1 MSALSMCTDQGGR
14 PACMLIFAVAEDA
27 AALREAVAAEARPAT
42 SVSCAAALPHGEDRG
57 DLEQAAATSGVAQAL
72 FNNDAWMFS
81 SVAASGGPLS
91 AMLDSPRLLSPA
103 RYQAAAGEV
112 QEWQHLL
119 GRLQA
124 PHWRAGASCTGG
136 HAAPDGKPTE
146 STAIVRPSAADT
158 GTVDDLLFGK
168 RHVANASGA
177 EGKERL
183 SLLWA
188 CVPHP
193 IGDAEFAEFEVASPT
208 GSAAGGGV
216 TVGASHAS
224 EHRLLCIDVGGMYMA
239 SSRRSRVG
247 RRTHGAEPQ
256 PVERA
261 ATKTVEK
268 TECASE
274 RPGAACPLYSS
285 IQTEQRASFEAH
297 HCTDSAMA
305 GEREEEAS
313 QSLRCV
319 LHQRFAAATRTCPFS
334 TKASATTCPLALTE
348 VWVVPLLTEEGG
360 CHKPSHS
367 ATLGVSSF
375 PLLLHNTYRRAS
387 ADFTALH
394 RDVMQCFRL
403 ARYPPSHLLRLA
415 GGEGAHAAKQ
425 ASPTMPQVAALQPRK
440 RPRDNTAGRQD
451 KAVESQWLGA
461 SNISP
466 MEDGV
471 FLHSYGFNCSGADP
485 ASPELPVVRLRVLE
499 RAFLLLSCY
508 FSEWCCAADFEITSG
523 FVSPHLGKRSKSA
536 GLYNAFF
543 SVLRRC
549 VLAEDTLVQHSV
561 VEEAVRWAASCGSL
575 HGDDATST
583 SGAATPQHS
592 FTEALFQDSGL
603 EWSSTDGTGDHGSER
618 VWPLEELWGL
628 WVRLGWTPPLTWL
641 RVRVGLRLTEGSALS
656 DVPRRCIWELSP
668 CALLAFLSRA
678 RTAVNAAYIR
688 AKQLPPIRDPR
699 ADRETSKVENS
710 GPSVGADLCGT
721 IGVGLAHTYLE
732 SVPLSSAARHESSV
746 QMQRLLEFQAAL
758 SDATDSGTRPASAE
772 SSNATAAAPCI
783 PTIGTCAVAA
793 RNGAAVCA
801 PELSAAARDLAA
813 DIAATAVLSPPQ
825 AVASPAGGVA
835 DVVTFALTWLCGV
848 LESPALLIPALGV
861 SGRENVRG
869 RAEYSPPD
877 TGSHPSGRSAVDKE
891 AAALTALLEHRSLFH
906 PENFPRCPPEADSA
920 WYPLQIPPPSSLS
933 AAEMYCEVAD
943 VAELRWSS
951 PRAGAAAAHG
961 VLSSAPSKVPKPGAS
976 ASACSTSSCCALAC
990 AEVARLACTKT
1001 ADESANVY
1009 RNACHRLSTANPL
1022 AAFLYTRCVRYLQ
1035 DHGVLTL
1042 ASSSEDANSEGAP
1055 ADPER
1060 VDECTALDVSAA
1072 GHSAAQVPSSS
1083 WRPSMVRHESPI
1095 QGGAAALSLPESGCC
1110 LEDEG
1115 GLPLEHGAV
1124 SRRLAEAVVRVVQ
1137 ESKPVVRRMLALIQS
1152 YSRAVSAATAEGD
1165 SGARF
1170 GSSAQKAAATESS
1183 DHLSGDIVAQDVW
1196 CCLAPD
1202 LNPSMRVHER
1212 AGTSPLCASACA
1224 TATAQRLVQAFWENV
1239 AATTRLRL
1247 LDEAGAL
1254 PGSEEDSAIDL
1265 KEDEPAA
1272 GSTSPPASC
1281 GGATYSPAKAA
1292 PPTSA
1297 GDRHSFACKR
1307 SKVEPK
1313 VTTPSPL
1320 SLLSQEPSQTS
1331 AGIRWL
1337 PSTSLSHQP
1346 PSPTPFT
1353 LSCRAMRQA
1362 VRSLDGARAMAL
1374 YMQHILRCSHAAGH
1388 QRKETRCGGCPS
1400 FSGATEAPWIAPS
1413 TTADAAPPPTNPLQP
1428 SHWLQHALFL
1438 LSYGLACPL
1447 EQPVGRN
1454 GVAPTPAV
1462 DASQGSDPVC
1472 PCPDECKLDLLPP
1485 PALAA
1490 FRAFRCGKLALD
1502 DWIGVALEVY
1512 VQGWSLSAQTQCAF

>member
-1 MSALSMCTDQGGR
+1 MSALSMCSDQGGR

-27 AALREAVAAEARPAT
+27 AALREAIAAEAGPAT
-42 SVSCAAALPHGEDRG
+42 SVNCAAAQPRREDRG
-57 DLEQAAATSGVAQAL
+57 DPEQAAAASGVAQGL

-81 SVAASGGPLS
+81 SVAASDGPLS
-91 AMLDSPRLLSPA
+91 AMPDSPRLLSSA

-124 PHWRAGASCTGG
+124 SHWRAGASCTGG
-136 HAAPDGKPTE
+136 HAAPDGKPAE
-146 STAIVRPSAADT
+146 STARVRPSAADT

-168 RHVANASGA
+168 RHVANASSA
-177 EGKERL
+177 EGNERL

-193 IGDAEFAEFEVASPT
+193 NGHLELAEFEVACPT
-208 GSAAGGGV
+208 VFAAGGGV

-224 EHRLLCIDVGGMYMA
+224 EHRLLCIDVSGMYMA
-239 SSRRSRVG
+239 SSRRSPAA

-261 ATKTVEK
+261 ATKTVKK
-268 TECASE
+268 TERASG
-274 RPGAACPLYSS
+274 RPGAARTLCSS
-285 IQTEQRASFEAH
+285 IQTEQLASFEAH
-297 HCTDSAMA
+297 HCTDNAMA
-305 GEREEEAS
+305 GERGERVS

-319 LHQRFAAATRTCPFS
+319 LDQRFAAATRTCPFS

-360 CHKPSHS
+360 CDKPLHS
-367 ATLGVSSF
+367 ATLGVSAF
-375 PLLLHNTYRRAS
+375 PLLLHNTHRRAS
-387 ADFTALH
+387 ADFVALH
-394 RDVMQCFRL
+394 RVGMQCFRL
-403 ARYPPSHLLRLA
+403 ARYPPSHLLRFG
-415 GGEGAHAAKQ
+415 GGEGADAAEQ
-425 ASPTMPQVAALQPRK
+425 ASPTMPQVAALRPRK
-440 RPRDNTAGRQD
+440 RPRDTTAGRQD
-451 KAVESQWLGA
+451 EAGESRWLGA

-466 MEDGV
+466 MEDGI
-471 FLHSYGFNCSGADP
+471 FLHSCCFNCSGADP

-499 RAFLLLSCY
+499 PAFLLLSCY

-523 FVSPHLGKRSKSA
+523 FVSPHLGKRSRSA
-536 GLYNAFF
+536 GSYSAFF

-549 VLAEDTLVQHSV
+549 VLAEDALVLHSV
-561 VEEAVRWAASCGSL
+561 VEEAAKWAASCGSL
-575 HGDDATST
+575 HGADATST
-583 SGAATPQHS
+583 SEAATPQHS
-592 FTEALFQDSGL
+592 FSEALFQDSGL
-603 EWSSTDGTGDHGSER
+603 EWSTTDGTGNHGSER

-628 WVRLGWTPPLTWL
+628 WVRLGWTPPSTWL
-641 RVRVGLRLTEGSALS
+641 RVRVGLRLTEDSGLS
-656 DVPRRCIWELSP
+656 NVPLRCIWELSP
-668 CALLAFLSRA
+668 RALLAFLSRA
-678 RTAVNAAYIR
+678 GTAVNSAYIR

-710 GPSVGADLCGT
+710 DHSAGADLCGA

-758 SDATDSGTRPASAE
+758 SDATESGTRPASAG
-772 SSNATAAAPCI
+772 SSNATAVAPCI
-783 PTIGTCAVAA
+783 PTIDTCAVTA

-825 AVASPAGGVA
+825 AVPSPAGGVA
-835 DVVTFALTWLCGV
+835 EVVTFALTWLCGV

-861 SGRENVRG
+861 SGRENERG
-869 RAEYSPPD
+869 RAEDSPPN

-906 PENFPRCPPEADSA
+906 PENLPRGPPEAYLA
-920 WYPLQIPPPSSLS
+920 WYPLQIPPPPSLS

-951 PRAGAAAAHG
+951 PRVVAATAHHGA
-961 VLSSAPSKVPKPGAS
+961 LSPAPSKAPKPGAP

-1009 RNACHRLSTANPL
+1009 RNACHQLSTANPL

-1035 DHGVLTL
+1035 DQGVLTL
-1042 ASSSEDANSEGAP
+1042 ASSSEDANSEEAP

-1060 VDECTALDVSAA
+1060 VDEWTAIDVSAA
-1072 GHSAAQVPSSS
+1072 GQSEAQVPSSS
-1083 WRPSMVRHESPI
+1083 WRPSMVRHGSPI
-1095 QGGAAALSLPESGCC
+1095 QGGAAALSLPEAGCC

-1115 GLPLEHGAV
+1115 GLPFEHGAV
-1124 SRRLAEAVVRVVQ
+1124 STRLAEAVVRVVQ

-1152 YSRAVSAATAEGD
+1152 YSGAISAATAEGNG
-1165 SGARF
+1165 GARF
-1170 GSSAQKAAATESS
+1170 GSSTQKAAATESS
-1183 DHLSGDIVAQDVW
+1183 NHPSGDTVAQDVW

-1224 TATAQRLVQAFWENV
+1224 TETAQRLVQAFWANV

-1247 LDEAGAL
+1247 FDGPAAL
-1254 PGSEEDSAIDL
+1254 PGREEDSSSDL

-1272 GSTSPPASC
+1272 GSASPPASC
-1281 GGATYSPAKAA
+1281 GRAAYSPAKAA
-1292 PPTSA
+1292 APTCA
-1297 GDRHSFACKR
+1297 GERHRFACKR
-1307 SKVEPK
+1307 SEAEPK
-1313 VTTPSPL
+1313 VTTSSPL
-1320 SLLSQEPSQTS
+1320 SLLSEEPSQAS
-1331 AGIRWL
+1331 AGFRWL

-1362 VRSLDGARAMAL
+1362 VRSLDGAQAMAL
-1374 YMQHILRCSHAAGH
+1374 YMQHILRGSRAASH

-1400 FSGATEAPWIAPS
+1400 FSGATVAPWIAPS
-1413 TTADAAPPPTNPLQP
+1413 TTADAAPPPTSPLQP

-1447 EQPVGRN
+1447 DQPVGRN
-1454 GVAPTPAV
+1454 DVAPTRTV
-1462 DASQGSDPVC
+1462 DASQGGDPVC
-1472 PCPDECKLDLLPP
+1472 PCPEEYKLDLLPP

-1490 FRAFRCGKLALD
+1490 FRALRCGKLALD
-1502 DWIGVALEVY
+1502 AWIGVALEVY
-1512 VQGWSLSAQTQCAF
+1512 VQRWRLSAQTQ